1 MKLTLAEPRLL
12 KESMNIISELVN
24 EVTLMVDQDKIEI
37 IAIDPANVAM
47 IDFKLLSSAFVEYSV
62 PKPQELAINLEHLKV
77 VLKRA
82 KPVDTLT
89 LELDEEKNRLQVNFS
104 GMSAKKFNIPLI
116 NIDENEHKL
125 PDLSF
130 ATKVSLSS
138 SIFDEA
144 IEDMGVVAESVA
156 LVSSKENFIVKCE
169 SNLRDAKVTMPSS
182 EDVNIINDSAEEVFS
197 KYSIEYLKKIS
208 KASKLSD
215 QVSLEFGP
223 DYPLRAE
230 YKLLDKLRLSFILA
244 PRVSSD

>member
-24 EVTLMVDQDKIEI
+24 EVTLKVDQDKIEI

-47 IDFKLLSSAFVEYSV
+47 IDFKLLSSAFVEYTV

-104 GMSAKKFNIPLI
+104 GSSSKKFNIPLI

-130 ATKVSLSS
+130 ATKVNLSS

-156 LVSSKENFIVKCE
+156 LVSSKENFVVKCE
-169 SNLRDAKVTMPSS
+169 SNLRDAKVTMAGS
-182 EDVNIINDSAEEVFS
+182 EEVSIINDSGEDVFS

-223 DYPLRAE
+223 DYPLRVE